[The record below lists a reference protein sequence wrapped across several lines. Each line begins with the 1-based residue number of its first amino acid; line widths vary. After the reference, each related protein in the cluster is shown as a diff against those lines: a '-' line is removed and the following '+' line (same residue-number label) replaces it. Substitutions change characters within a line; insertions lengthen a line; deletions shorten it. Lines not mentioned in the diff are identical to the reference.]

1 MRWAKSYAKTCAV
14 EPRREAT
21 RRAGSRC
28 RFARLTGAYP
38 YPMKRKAKRSGIDAP
53 RPAARSPKARAGQTS
68 SAPSVE
74 IRRHPDYITA
84 VMAGPEGNHLN
95 AAMATA
101 LIELAHE
108 VEDDEAV
115 KLLVVSG
122 ADGAFCSGFDD
133 DVDPQVVETLAALA
147 KPTVAL
153 IDGDAL
159 DEGLELAMAL
169 DIRAAVAG
177 AHFGLRQLA
186 CGTLPR
192 FGGTQRLPRLVGAA
206 QALRMIL
213 TGAVI
218 DGRRA
223 MESGLV
229 TYLAEAREQFSVVAG
244 QLIES
249 ITSRGPI
256 AARLVKEAVVKGFDM
271 TLGQGIRLEEDL
283 YALLQ
288 TTEDRAEG
296 VRSFLEKRK
305 PLFKG
310 I

>member
-1 MRWAKSYAKTCAV
+1 MV
-14 EPRREAT
+14 EVRRDASCVT
-21 RRAGSRC
+21 AILRA
-28 RFARLTGAYP
+28 P
-38 YPMKRKAKRSGIDAP
+38 
-53 RPAARSPKARAGQTS
+53 Q
-68 SAPSVE
+68 
-74 IRRHPDYITA
+74 
-84 VMAGPEGNHLN
+84 GNRVS

-101 LIELAHE
+101 LIELAQQ
-108 VEDDEAV
+108 VEDDDSISLLAV
-115 KLLVVSG
+115 TG
-122 ADGAFCSGFDD
+122 ASGAFCSGFDD
-133 DVDPQVVETLAALA
+133 GVDPHVVESLAALA

-169 DIRAAVAG
+169 DIRAASARS
-177 AHFGLRQLA
+177 HFGLGQLA
-186 CGTLPR
+186 RGILPH
-192 FGGTQRLPRLVGAA
+192 FGGTQRLSRLIGGGE
-206 QALRMIL
+206 ALRMIL
-213 TGAVI
+213 TGATI
-218 DGRRA
+218 DGGQA
-223 MESGLV
+223 MAAGLV
-229 TYLAEAREQFSVVAG
+229 TYLAETPDQFPVMAR

-249 ITSRGPI
+249 ITSRAPI

-310 I
+310 V

>member
-1 MRWAKSYAKTCAV
+1 
-14 EPRREAT
+14 
-21 RRAGSRC
+21 
-28 RFARLTGAYP
+28 
-38 YPMKRKAKRSGIDAP
+38 MKRKTKRAVA
-53 RPAARSPKARAGQTS
+53 RVARSPRAPSRPATIQIERNGFCTTATL
-68 SAPSVE
+68 SAP
-74 IRRHPDYITA
+74 
-84 VMAGPEGNHLN
+84 AGNRIS
-95 AAMATA
+95 AAMGTA
-101 LIELAHE
+101 LMELAVE
-108 VEDDEAV
+108 VEDDDSI
-115 KLLVVSG
+115 KLLVVTG
-122 ADGAFCSGFDD
+122 AGDTFCTGFDD
-133 DVDPQVVETLAALA
+133 GVDPRLVETLAALA

-169 DIRAAVAG
+169 DIRASIAG
-177 AHFGLRQLA
+177 ARLGMRQLLR
-186 CGTLPR
+186 GVLPR
-192 FGGTQRLPRLVGAA
+192 FGGTQRLPRLIGAGET
-206 QALRMIL
+206 LRMIL

-223 MESGLV
+223 LELGLV
-229 TYLAEAREQFSVVAG
+229 TYLAETPEQFSAMAA

-249 ITSRGPI
+249 INSRAPL

-288 TTEDRAEG
+288 TTADRAEG

-310 I
+310 V

>member
-1 MRWAKSYAKTCAV
+1 
-14 EPRREAT
+14 
-21 RRAGSRC
+21 
-28 RFARLTGAYP
+28 
-38 YPMKRKAKRSGIDAP
+38 MKRNPKRGDRGAP
-53 RPAARSPKARAGQTS
+53 AASRRPALKAHPAT
-68 SAPSVE
+68 VE
-74 IRRHPDYITA
+74 ITRDSGCVTAKLSGPD
-84 VMAGPEGNHLN
+84 GNRMT

-101 LIELAHE
+101 LMELAQA
-108 VEDDEAV
+108 VEDDESIKVLAV
-115 KLLVVSG
+115 TG
-122 ADGAFCSGFDD
+122 AGGAFCRGFDD
-133 DVDPQVVETLAALA
+133 DVDPQLVETLAAIA

-153 IDGDAL
+153 IDGDAI

-169 DIRAAVAG
+169 DIRAATAQ
-177 AHFGLRQLA
+177 ARFGLSQVSR
-186 CGTLPR
+186 GNLPH
-192 FGGTQRLPRLVGAA
+192 FGGTQRLSRLIGGGE
-206 QALRMIL
+206 ALRMIL
-213 TGAVI
+213 TGAII

-223 MESGLV
+223 MTLGLV
-229 TYLAEAREQFSVVAG
+229 TYLAETREEFVTVAG

-249 ITSRGPI
+249 ITSRAPI

-310 I
+310 V